1 MDEEAL
7 AAAAA
12 LGMPKEELAARRL
25 AAKKAA
31 EQAVLAVWPENW
43 RPLLLAIA
51 MQTQVRVTMNG
62 AIGFDYTA
70 LPVVEALIDCPA
82 PEDKTDRAAEFDAFR
97 CIERI
102 LFSKD

>member
-7 AAAAA
+7 AAAQAM
-12 LGMPKEELAARRL
+12 GMPKEELAARRL
-25 AAKKAA
+25 AAKKAT

-62 AIGFDYTA
+62 GFGFDYTA
-70 LPVVEALIDCPA
+70 LPVVEARIDSPA
-82 PEDKTDRAAEFDAFR
+82 PEDTADLAAEFDAFR
-97 CIERI
+97 RIERI
-102 LFSKD
+102 LFSKY